1 MTSNWLVADLWH
13 SVWSAGAGG
22 SAVGQLGLEVKMKD
36 GAVMKYS
43 YDTDYDRNMWLGIMA
58 PDLVA

>member
-1 MTSNWLVADLWH
+1 MTDSYHAF
-13 SVWSAGAGG
+13 WSAGAGG
-22 SAVGQLGLEVKMKD
+22 SAVIQLGLEVKMKD

-58 PDLVA
+58 PDLVP